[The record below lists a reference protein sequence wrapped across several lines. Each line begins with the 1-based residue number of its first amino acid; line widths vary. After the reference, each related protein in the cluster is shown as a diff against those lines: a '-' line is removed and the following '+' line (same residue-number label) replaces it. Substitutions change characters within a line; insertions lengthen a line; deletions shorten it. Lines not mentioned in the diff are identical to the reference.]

1 VEDVKKICDDVKS
14 VYSSSLADEVKV
26 FLETFM
32 KDCKR
37 IDIVFVSYPWVIR
50 VDMYAGDGNMIATR
64 FFDLGE
70 TADRAILNAVSAVRP
85 MINDFT
91 VATVASAMLLE
102 LSNLVLD
109 MKTRLLNLIQHY
121 LTGKGFKCYEVPD
134 DKYHIMCVREQP
146 ETTRVE
152 KTSQ

>member
-1 VEDVKKICDDVKS
+1 MMSDLIRIVEDVKKICDDIKS

-50 VDMYAGDGNMIATR
+50 VDMDCGYSGGVKTR
-64 FFDLGE
+64 FFDLGNV
-70 TADRAILNAVSAVRP
+70 ANLAILNAVSAVRP

-102 LSNLVLD
+102 LSNLILD
-109 MKTRLLNLIQHY
+109 LKSRLLDLIRHY
-121 LTGKGFKCYEVPD
+121 LTEKGFKCYQVPD
-134 DKYHIMCVREQP
+134 DKYHVMYVRE
-146 ETTRVE
+146 
-152 KTSQ
+152 

>member
-1 VEDVKKICDDVKS
+1 MTNDLIRIVEDVKKICDDIKS

-70 TADRAILNAVSAVRP
+70 TADRAILNAISAVRP

-102 LSNLVLD
+102 LLNLVLD

-121 LTGKGFKCYEVPD
+121 LTGKGFKHYEVPD
-134 DKYHIMCVREQP
+134 DKYHVMYVRE
-146 ETTRVE
+146 
-152 KTSQ
+152 

>member
-1 VEDVKKICDDVKS
+1 MKEVDDLIRVVEDIRKICDDIKS
-14 VYSSSLADEVKV
+14 VYSSNLADEVKV

-70 TADRAILNAVSAVRP
+70 TANLAILNAISAVRQ

-102 LSNLVLD
+102 LSNLILD
-109 MKTRLLNLIQHY
+109 LKSRLLDYIRHY
-121 LTGKGFKCYEVPD
+121 LTGKGFKCYEVMD
-134 DKYHIMCVREQP
+134 DKYHVVYTKE
-146 ETTRVE
+146 
-152 KTSQ
+152 